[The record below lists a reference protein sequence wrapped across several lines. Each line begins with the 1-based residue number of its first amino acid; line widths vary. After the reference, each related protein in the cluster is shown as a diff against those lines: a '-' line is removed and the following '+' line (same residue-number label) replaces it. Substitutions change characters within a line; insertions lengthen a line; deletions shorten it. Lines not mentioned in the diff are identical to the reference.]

1 MGVLTV
7 AMLLCFVVS
16 VAAAAAGC
24 PSLSEVRTEVF
35 RSPAMKFRP
44 GDVQNK
50 NFDVQPPVAGRFATR
65 DFDAELV
72 FENGEPVPL
81 SEVYLH
87 HWVLVEFGVRDAEAT
102 GSLAESVKT
111 EMLKNP
117 AHVYHHNMAM
127 GVAGADRVI
136 GQSWAKGGETRHTNS
151 TIPAPYGLEGG
162 YISADYHPRW
172 LLNVHGID
180 TRGTVHRMGCTECR
194 SVTRWCIF
202 WNSWASFRIC
212 EFGGKICR

>member
-1 MGVLTV
+1 MGVLMG
-7 AMLLCFVVS
+7 AMILCFVS
-16 VAAAAAGC
+16 VAAAGC
-24 PSLSEVRTEVF
+24 PSSSEVRTEVF
-35 RSPAMKFRP
+35 RSPALKFRP

-50 NFDVQPPVAGRFATR
+50 FFDVQPPMVGRFATR
-65 DFDAELV
+65 DFNAELV

-87 HWVLVEFGVRDAEAT
+87 HWVMMEFGIPEAEAS
-102 GSLAESVKT
+102 GSLAESVKADV
-111 EMLKNP
+111 LRNP

-127 GVAGADRVI
+127 GVAGGKRIV

-162 YISADYHPRW
+162 SMPAEYQPRW

-180 TRGTVHRMGCTECR
+180 TRGAVHRMGCTECR
-194 SVTRWCIF
+194 SVTWWCIF
-202 WNSWASFRIC
+202 WNSWA
-212 EFGGKICR
+212 